1 MSENDSPRQIITD
14 RENLYLSLGDLL
26 MIITIIVDLLYLG
39 NVIELPSNE
48 VLFFNV
54 FVVSISFVIY
64 QIKKRVKKRSIREYM
79 DKRNEEN

>member
-1 MSENDSPRQIITD
+1 MSEKDSPRQIITD
-14 RENLYLSLGDLL
+14 REKLYLSLGDLL
-26 MIITIIVDLLYLG
+26 MIIMIIVDLLYLG

-54 FVVSISFVIY
+54 FVVSISFVVY

-79 DKRNEEN
+79 DKKDKEN